1 MKTIN
6 PPKWAPSEKIESLK
20 ESAQNLVVA
29 TKEKSGPALSRIISG
44 IGDASNKKLA
54 SANDTM
60 SGGVDTL
67 LKGLDGKSPAGE
79 KLLELRTAMDQLN
92 PHSLHN
98 SWWFSWMPAGIK
110 RKAIS
115 RFINKYEPMK
125 NHLNSIFDGLRHGKD
140 QLLELSIEL
149 EQQYNE
155 VMAAK
160 QEIESDIYIAEVFIQ
175 EIEAYESTADKADA
189 LEQQKIATTKN
200 QVMRRIRDLRTKEQA
215 AVQFFISIDQTI
227 QSNTLLDEQFDSA
240 LTVGPMVMN
249 NALRIQAG
257 LATQKK
263 VKESVEGFQNAL
275 GDMMVQNAEAVN
287 QAAQEIG
294 DLYNNPVIALD
305 KMEQG
310 FDQLMN
316 AVTTANKTMEDS
328 TVKAREAANR
338 LAEMTSALEP
348 VADGMRDAR
357 ENKAT
362 LSNSAD
368 IKAIPVSK
376 DGVSKDAVDD

>member
-6 PPKWAPSEKIESLK
+6 PPKWAPTEKIESMK
-20 ESAQNLVVA
+20 TSAKNLVVA
-29 TKEKSGPALSRIISG
+29 TKEKAGPALTRIIGG
-44 IGDASNKKLA
+44 IGDESNKKLV
-54 SANDTM
+54 SANDAM

-79 KLLELRTAMDQLN
+79 KLLELRSAMDELN

-149 EQQYNE
+149 EQQYDE
-155 VMAAK
+155 VMTAK
-160 QEIESDIYIAEVFIQ
+160 KEIESDIYIAEIFIQ
-175 EIEAYESTADKADA
+175 ELEAFEAESDKSDA
-189 LEQQKIATTKN
+189 LEQQKISSTKN

-240 LTVGPMVMN
+240 LTVGPMVMS
-249 NALRIQAG
+249 NALRIQSG
-257 LATQKK
+257 LATQKS

-287 QAAQEIG
+287 QATQEIG

-310 FDQLMN
+310 FDQLMS
-316 AVTTANKTMEDS
+316 AVSMANKTMEES
-328 TVKAREAANR
+328 TVKARESANR
-338 LAEMTSALEP
+338 LAEMTAALEP
-348 VADGMRDAR
+348 VAAGMRDAR
-357 ENKAT
+357 ESKPNLKIDPA
-362 LSNSAD
+362 N
-368 IKAIPVSK
+368 IKVIGESK
-376 DGVSKDAVDD
+376 GTSDD